1 MKINKIII
9 ATFSTILLC
18 NSLSVNAQIGV
29 STSTYVNPN
38 PAQSLVNNILLGA
51 GVTASNITFTP
62 AANSNSQLGFFNG
75 LNSNIGLDSGI
86 VLSTGNVLDAMPGS
100 AVGGVGNFTAM
111 NYPDLLNVANSVPP
125 LINQNFTVSGVYDVA
140 VLEFDF
146 VPAADTVKFRYVF
159 GSDEYLTFIND
170 DYNDV
175 FGFFISG
182 PGINGPYAGNSQNIA
197 IVPNSNP
204 ALPITISSVQPALNG
219 QYYIDN
225 PNNTTVDLNG
235 FTTVFTAIS
244 PVTCGETYHIRL
256 AIADGSDSS
265 LDSDVFLEALSFTSN
280 AVSVA
285 SNTLNGDT
293 TIVED
298 CSQAAFTFFRPG
310 SVADTLVLNFAV
322 SGTAIEGVD
331 YNSIPDSITF
341 LPGENTVIV
350 PIIPLADGITEG
362 PESIIVSFTQ
372 DICGSFLISSSIW
385 IVPVTPIVAFAPD
398 TAIICPNTPITLE
411 AQYSGGY
418 PPYTVVWSTGDTA
431 NSVVVNPGNTTTTY
445 YYTVVDTCYGI
456 AVTDSITVNV
466 SPGLPLQVT
475 GTDLCLGFG
484 STGTLTANGSGGF
497 PPYSYT
503 WLLNGVAIG
512 SSQDLFITGQVD
524 TTYTVQINDGCGS
537 LQSTDSVFV
546 TIGNPVDLQV
556 ITLSNDQSIVEDC
569 GSGIFQF
576 TRPGST
582 SDTLYLPISVSGSAT
597 MVADYNSIPDTLIFL
612 PGQNLVQVVISALAD
627 GITESGESII
637 ITYDQIGCAGAA
649 PISDSILIYPLL
661 PIVTNAQATYTLACP
676 GNNQLINSSF
686 TGGYPPFSIVWS
698 TGATTNSITVNPTVT
713 TTYTYTVTDS
723 CNSQSATQTITVNV
737 PTFTPITAEVTAP
750 DIVCPGLSS
759 ILSAVVGGG
768 FPAYTYSW
776 SLNGNVVG
784 TSASYTTPTNL
795 TQDTT
800 YVLTINDA
808 CGSAPL
814 QQNVMVTVVPYL
826 PISLD
831 IGDNLTVP
839 CPNTGINLEPAFSN
853 GSRPYNF
860 TWSAGAVPLPG
871 DSTAIVQPS
880 SSAIYYVIM
889 TDACAQSPV
898 VDSISVNVPTFTTLT
913 AVASSDTT
921 VCEGNSITLSVIA
934 EGGAG
939 NYTYLWEDLISQ
951 AAFPNNTNVSIS
963 PIINYTVSYRVTVTD
978 LCGNSSFDLVDI
990 PLRKDCDVVVP
1001 NIITPNGD
1009 GENQFLVFENLDLFP
1024 QPKLEVF
1031 NRWGNK
1037 VFESDNYQNN
1047 WSPSELNPGVY
1058 FFTLELGTI
1067 DPKKGFFQLMK

>member
-1 MKINKIII
+1 MKINKFIKGFT
-9 ATFSTILLC
+9 AALLFC
-18 NSLSVNAQIGV
+18 NLNQVNAQLII
-29 STSTYVNPN
+29 SNSTYVSPSA
-38 PAQSLVNNILLGA
+38 AQSLVNNVLLGA

-62 AANSNSQLGFFNG
+62 AGGEPIQLGFFNG

-86 VLSTGNVLDAMPGS
+86 VMSTGDIADLVPGS
-100 AVGGVGNFTAM
+100 FGGAQPIGGSVA
-111 NYPDLLNVANSVPP
+111 DLLTLANSVPP
-125 LINQNFTVSGVYDVA
+125 LIGQSFSVSSTNDAA

-159 GSDEYLTFIND
+159 GSDEYTTWINSQ
-170 DYNDV
+170 YNDV

-182 PGINGPYAGNSQNIA
+182 PGINGPFSGNSENIA
-197 IVPNSNP
+197 VVPNTNP
-204 ALPITISSVQPALNG
+204 PLPITISSVQPNLNN
-219 QYYIDN
+219 QYYIS
-225 PNNTTVDLNG
+225 NTNQTSVALNG
-235 FTTVFTAIS
+235 FTTIFTAIS
-244 PVTCGETYHIRL
+244 PVICGETYHIRL
-256 AIADGSDSS
+256 AIADGSDNG
-265 LDSDVFLEALSFTSN
+265 LDSGVFLEALSFTSN
-280 AVSVA
+280 AVSVV

-310 SVADTLVLNFAV
+310 STTDTLVLNFTV

-331 YNSIPDSITF
+331 YSAIPDSVTF
-341 LPGENTVIV
+341 LPGENTVVV

-372 DICGSFLISSSIW
+372 DICGSFLITSSIW

-398 TAIICPNTPITLE
+398 TSLGCPNTPITLQ

-418 PPYTVVWSTGDTA
+418 PPYTVIWNTGDTA
-431 NSVVVNPGNTTTTY
+431 NSIVANPGNTTTTY

-466 SPGLPLQVT
+466 APGLPLQIT
-475 GTDLCLGFG
+475 GTDICLESGAI
-484 STGTLTANGSGGF
+484 GTLTSVGSGGF
-497 PPYSYT
+497 PPYNYA
-503 WLLNGVAIG
+503 WLLNGNFI
-512 SSQDLFITGQVD
+512 SFSQDLTISGFVD
-524 TTYTVQINDGCGS
+524 TTYVVQITDGCGS
-537 LQSTDSVFV
+537 TLAFDSVNV
-546 TIGNPVDLQV
+546 TIGNPVDLEV
-556 ITLSNDQSIVEDC
+556 VTLSNDQSIVEGC
-569 GSGIFQF
+569 GNGIFEF
-576 TRPGST
+576 TRPGAAA
-582 SDTLYLPISVSGSAT
+582 DTLFLPITIGGSAT
-597 MVADYNSIPDTLIFL
+597 MGADYSNINDTLIFL
-612 PGQNLVQVVISALAD
+612 PGQNLIQIVISAITDA
-627 GITESGESII
+627 ITESNESII

-649 PISDSILIYPLL
+649 PISDSILIYPLS
-661 PIVTNAQATYTLACP
+661 PIVANAPTTYTLACP
-676 GNNQLINSSF
+676 GNNQVINSSF

-698 TGATTNSITVNPTVT
+698 TGDTTASITVNPGVT
-713 TTYTYTVTDS
+713 TSYTYTITDS

-737 PTFTPITAEVTAP
+737 PTFTPITAQVTAT
-750 DIVCPGLSS
+750 DIVCPGLTST
-759 ILSAVVGGG
+759 LTAVGGGG

-776 SLNGNVVG
+776 SLNGNLVG
-784 TSASYTTPTNL
+784 TSASYTTPTTL

-800 YVLTINDA
+800 YVLTVNDA

-814 QQNVMVTVVPYL
+814 QQNVLVTVVPYI

-831 IGDNLTVP
+831 LGDNLSVP
-839 CPNTGINLEPAFSN
+839 CPSTGINLEPVFSN

-860 TWSAGAVPLPG
+860 TWSTGALPLPG
-871 DSTAIVQPS
+871 DSVAIAQPATS
-880 SSAIYYVIM
+880 TTYYVIM
-889 TDACAQSPV
+889 TDVCAQAPV
-898 VDSISVNVPTFTTLT
+898 VDSVTVTVPTYTTLT

-939 NYTYLWEDLISQ
+939 NYSYLWEDLISL
-951 AAFPNNTNVSIS
+951 AAFPNNTDVSIS
-963 PIINYTVSYRVTVTD
+963 PTINYSVSYRVTVTD